1 VKEEYSSLGRTSW
14 PSLPLYPQ
22 PGFKVHLRS
31 LTPQRYRSL
40 AGKNETKQLGK
51 IAAGRRNV
59 CSQPDALAASSAKAK
74 AKATGMVT
82 GMGMAMEMVTAMEM
96 ALEAKPDMNTLLM
109 PLPWGG
115 FLS

>member
-1 VKEEYSSLGRTSW
+1 
-14 PSLPLYPQ
+14 
-22 PGFKVHLRS
+22 
-31 LTPQRYRSL
+31 
-40 AGKNETKQLGK
+40 
-51 IAAGRRNV
+51 
-59 CSQPDALAASSAKAK
+59 
-74 AKATGMVT
+74 MVT